1 MFNNLVETIVNKRA
15 PSPLMHAN
23 MRLQHVLIHRQLA
36 RVVSTAAIAPPPAPK
51 KGTSSAKVTESPN
64 LNSTAGFTSD
74 TTKVSPKS
82 APLPSLFP
90 NVPDIPSDSPKLKVA
105 VVGAGLAGLS
115 TAVELLDKG
124 YHVDVYDQRPHV
136 GGKVASWRDKD
147 GNHIEMGLHVFFGC
161 YFNLFRLMA
170 KCGAL
175 ENLLLKEHAHTF
187 VNEGGDVRLLDFR
200 FNIGNFKVG
209 APFHGL
215 KAFFTTPQL
224 SPADKVAN
232 SLALGTSPVVRALF
246 DPEGGMRDVRALD
259 GVSFE
264 DWFLSHGMPP
274 PPCPSSPV

>member
-1 MFNNLVETIVNKRA
+1 M
-15 PSPLMHAN
+15 PLQRLSHPPPPVHAV
-23 MRLQHVLIHRQLA
+23 RG
-36 RVVSTAAIAPPPAPK
+36 AAIAPPPAPK
-51 KGTSSAKVTESPN
+51 KGTSSARVSETAN
-64 LNSTAGFTSD
+64 TNSTAGFTSD
-74 TTKVSPKS
+74 ATKVSPKD

-90 NVPDIPSDSPKLKVA
+90 EVPRVAPDAPKLKVA
-105 VVGAGLAGLS
+105 VIGAGLAGLS
-115 TAVELLDKG
+115 TAVELLDQG

-187 VNEGGDVRLLDFR
+187 VNAGGDVRLLDFR
-200 FNIGNFKVG
+200 ASVAGLKVG

-224 SPADKVAN
+224 SPKDKVTNA
-232 SLALGTSPVVRALF
+232 LALGTSPVVRAVV
-246 DPEGGMRDVRALD
+246 DPEGGMRDVRKLD
-259 GVSFE
+259 AISFE
-264 DWFLSHGMPP
+264 EWFTSHGARPTY
-274 PPCPSSPV
+274 